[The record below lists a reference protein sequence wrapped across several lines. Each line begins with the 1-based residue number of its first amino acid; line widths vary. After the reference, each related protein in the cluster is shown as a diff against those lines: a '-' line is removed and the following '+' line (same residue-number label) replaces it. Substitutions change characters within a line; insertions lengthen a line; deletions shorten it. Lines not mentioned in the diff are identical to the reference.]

1 MRSAAPRFLGAFR
14 RTHEFRL
21 LIATVGLVAILS
33 ASSRRFLTLQNAL
46 DLLTSYAFSGMLAA
60 GLLVVLVSGGIDIS
74 FTAIASVAQY
84 VALVC
89 VMRLHGGWIML
100 FALGLGIGTA
110 LGMVNAM
117 LISTLRISSIIVSI
131 AMLNVYF
138 GLLMFL
144 SHGNQLFNMP
154 EWFLNAFSWV
164 VWTDSEQNPYVLN
177 AQIIGLFVC
186 FGLSWLLLNRTSIGR
201 QIYALGGNAEAAAR
215 VGFNAWRLNLVVY
228 GYMGFIAG
236 LASLAQAQLAQ
247 SVAPNVLVG
256 RELNVL
262 AAVVLGGAS
271 LTGGQ
276 GTVLGAILG
285 VAVLACMENGLI
297 LLGVSSYWTQFFDG
311 AVILVAVSTIAWER
325 RRQRAM
331 MRRVIAA
338 PAVAAAVA
346 VRQG

>member
-1 MRSAAPRFLGAFR
+1 MLRSFR

-21 LIATVGLVAILS
+21 LIVTVALAVAMSL
-33 ASSRRFLTLQNAL
+33 ASRRFLTPQNGL
-46 DLLTSYAFSGMLAA
+46 DLLTSYSFSGMLAA

-74 FTAIASVAQY
+74 FTAVASVAQY
-84 VALVC
+84 LALLA
-89 VMRLHGGWIML
+89 VMKAGVGWGLL
-100 FALGLGIGTA
+100 FAIGLGTGTLLGL
-110 LGMVNAM
+110 LNAI

-144 SHGNQLFNMP
+144 SHGNQLYNLP
-154 EWFLNAFSWV
+154 DWFLEAFSWV
-164 VWTDSEQNPYVLN
+164 VYTDKDQNPYVLN

-215 VGFNAWRLNLVVY
+215 VGFNAFRLNLVVY

-271 LTGGQ
+271 LSGGQ
-276 GTVLGAILG
+276 GSVLGMILG
-285 VAVLACMENGLI
+285 VAVLAIMENGLV

-311 AVILVAVSTIAWER
+311 AVILVAVSTISWER
-325 RRQRAM
+325 RRQRAS
-331 MRRVIAA
+331 MRRVIADTA
-338 PAVAAAVA
+338 PA
-346 VRQG
+346 GSPG

>member
-1 MRSAAPRFLGAFR
+1 MLRAFR

-21 LIATVGLVAILS
+21 LIAAAALVLGLSLA
-33 ASSRRFLTLQNAL
+33 SRRFLTLQNGL
-46 DLLTSYAFSGMLAA
+46 DLLTSYSFSGMLAA

-84 VALVC
+84 LALVA
-89 VMRLHGGWIML
+89 VMHAGGGWALL
-100 FALGLGIGTA
+100 FAVGLGVGTLLGLVTA
-110 LGMVNAM
+110 V

-144 SHGNQLFNMP
+144 SHGNQLFNLP
-154 EWFLNAFSWV
+154 DWFLNAFSWV
-164 VWTDSEQNPYVLN
+164 VYTDKEQNPYVLN
-177 AQIIGLFVC
+177 AQIVGLFVC
-186 FGLSWLLLNRTSIGR
+186 FALSWLLLNRTSIGR

-215 VGFNAWRLNLVVY
+215 VGFNALRLNLIVY

-271 LTGGQ
+271 LSGGQ
-276 GTVLGAILG
+276 GSVLGMILG
-285 VAVLACMENGLI
+285 VALLAVMENGLI
-297 LLGVSSYWTQFFDG
+297 LLGISSYWTQFFDG
-311 AVILVAVSTIAWER
+311 AVILVAVSTISWER
-325 RRQRAM
+325 RRQRASM
-331 MRRVIAA
+331 RRRVIAA
-338 PAVAAAVA
+338 APLASPP
-346 VRQG
+346 

>member
-1 MRSAAPRFLGAFR
+1 MHRFR

-21 LIATVGLVAILS
+21 LVVTVGLVVLLS
-33 ASSRRFLTLQNAL
+33 VATPRFLTVQNGL
-46 DLLTSYAFSGMLAA
+46 DLLTGNSFIGMTAA

-84 VALVC
+84 VALEAA
-89 VMRLHGGWIML
+89 MRFGGGWATL
-100 FALGLGIGTA
+100 FVVALGVGTLLGV
-110 LGMVNAM
+110 VNAV

-144 SHGNQLFNMP
+144 THGNQLFNLP
-154 EWFLNAFSWV
+154 DWFIDAFSWV
-164 VWTDSEQNPYVLN
+164 VWTDKDGNPYVLN
-177 AQIIGLFVC
+177 AQMIGLVVC
-186 FGLSWLLLNRTSIGR
+186 FALSWVLLNRTSTGR

-215 VGFNAWRLNLVVY
+215 MGFDALRLNLVAY
-228 GYMGFIAG
+228 GYLGFVSG

-256 RELNVL
+256 RELSVL

-276 GTVLGAILG
+276 GTVFGMMLG
-285 VAVLACMENGLI
+285 VAVLAIMENGLI
-297 LLGVSSYWTQFFDG
+297 LLGVSSYWTQFFVG
-311 AVILVAVSTIAWER
+311 GVIVAAVTTIALER
-325 RRQRAM
+325 RRQRAAT
-331 MRRVIAA
+331 RRVMEG
-338 PAVAAAVA
+338 AAA
-346 VRQG
+346 

>member
-1 MRSAAPRFLGAFR
+1 MLRAFR

-21 LIATVGLVAILS
+21 LIAAAALVLGLSLA
-33 ASSRRFLTLQNAL
+33 SRRFLTLQNGL
-46 DLLTSYAFSGMLAA
+46 DLLTSYSFSGMLAA

-84 VALVC
+84 LALVA
-89 VMRLHGGWIML
+89 VMHAGGGWALL
-100 FALGLGIGTA
+100 FAVGLGVGTLLGL
-110 LGMVNAM
+110 VNAV

-144 SHGNQLFNMP
+144 SHGNQLFNLP
-154 EWFLNAFSWV
+154 DWFLNAFSWV
-164 VWTDSEQNPYVLN
+164 VYTDKEQNPYVLN
-177 AQIIGLFVC
+177 AQIVGLFVC
-186 FGLSWLLLNRTSIGR
+186 FALSWLLLNRTSIGR

-215 VGFNAWRLNLVVY
+215 VGFNALRLNLIVY

-271 LTGGQ
+271 LSGGQ
-276 GTVLGAILG
+276 GSVLGMILG
-285 VAVLACMENGLI
+285 VALLAVMENGLI
-297 LLGVSSYWTQFFDG
+297 LLGISSYWTQFFDG
-311 AVILVAVSTIAWER
+311 AVILVAVSTISWER
-325 RRQRAM
+325 RRQRASM
-331 MRRVIAA
+331 RRRVIAA
-338 PAVAAAVA
+338 APLASPP
-346 VRQG
+346 